1 MGCSTRFWD
10 SGSGIIRHTT
20 SDVIHYST
28 TNLATKTLHNT
39 HSLSVSY
46 IHKKTALWLLLTST
60 APSSMAQKRHPI
72 PIVSVTFD
80 IGLGEQHKLNC
91 LQQRGTRKASQDG
104 LGKVYRMI
112 AWHWYDRL
120 QYLWFV
126 FEYIWKTSSVDF
138 IGHFTSQ
145 SRSQLLSLSF
155 NWL

>member
-1 MGCSTRFWD
+1 MLDRLFHSILR
-10 SGSGIIRHTT
+10 GSGLIRHTT
-20 SDVIHYST
+20 SDVILYST

-39 HSLSVSY
+39 HSPDSY
-46 IHKKTALWLLLTST
+46 TKNNPLVIAHFNC
-60 APSSMAQKRHPI
+60 PSIMAQKQHPI

-126 FEYIWKTSSVDF
+126 FQYIWKTSSLDF

-145 SRSQLLSLSF
+145 SGSQLLSLYL